1 MSLDETGE
9 TTNVQNANKSS
20 TSGMNPREENS
31 PDPNFFQP
39 TGFDRG
45 IDNPLRSKQGV
56 PVTQDDL
63 RDSTDRIIN
72 ASTTNIVRDP
82 DNKNVWDVAPDDFYN
97 EVDQNDPNKRFDL
110 KKFNKVF
117 DINREISKRNQ
128 RVKDLEK
135 LNELSRV
142 DTITSLYDLNIS
154 QILVNI
160 KNTWF
165 NLLDD
170 LLEQRFQLDTFTKEN
185 RLFYIGLTILF
196 IASVMYIYTII
207 VGEEDQYN
215 YDYGSGYTPGMQPI
229 YIFQGKPNQ
238 K

>member
-1 MSLDETGE
+1 MSDGSNKEKDNL
-9 TTNVQNANKSS
+9 QPYHKSS
-20 TSGMNPREENS
+20 IDGQGARRENS

-45 IDNPLRSKQGV
+45 IDNPLLFKRGV
-56 PVTQDDL
+56 PVTEDDF
-63 RDSTDRIIN
+63 RDSSDRIIS
-72 ASTTNIVRDP
+72 ATTTNIVRDP
-82 DNKNVWDVAPDDFYN
+82 DNKNIWDVEPDDFYN
-97 EVDQNDPNKRFDL
+97 SVDQNDPNRRFDL

-117 DINREISKRNQ
+117 DINRELSKRNQ

-142 DTITSLYDLNIS
+142 EMMTSLYDLNIS

-185 RLFYIGLTILF
+185 RLFYTGLTILV
-196 IASVMYIYTII
+196 IAVIMYIYTMIA
-207 VGEEDQYN
+207 GEEEQPN
-215 YDYGSGYTPGMQPI
+215 NFGTQPI
-229 YIFQGKPNQ
+229 YIIQGYPGQ

>member
-1 MSLDETGE
+1 MADGS
-9 TTNVQNANKSS
+9 NNKESNIQSYTDSS
-20 TSGMNPREENS
+20 FDGLNTRRNNI

-39 TGFDRG
+39 AGFDRG
-45 IDNPLRSKQGV
+45 IDNPLLVKMGV
-56 PVTQDDL
+56 PLTEDDF
-63 RDSTDRIIN
+63 RDSTGRIIS

-82 DNKNVWDVAPDDFYN
+82 DNKNIWNVEPDEFYIKS
-97 EVDQNDPNKRFDL
+97 DQNDPNRRFDL

-142 DTITSLYDLNIS
+142 DTMTSLYDLNIS

-170 LLEQRFQLDTFTKEN
+170 ILEQRFQLNTFTKEN

-196 IASVMYIYTII
+196 IAVIMYIYTMIS
-207 VGEEDQYN
+207 GEEEVMDSN
-215 YDYGSGYTPGMQPI
+215 YGTQPI
-229 YIFQGKPNQ
+229 YIIQGYPNQ
-238 K
+238 